1 MSRQVVI
8 EFPDEL
14 PEEVLLDPEIVKEG
28 KTAIVLQMLRRGT
41 ISQGRAAELL
51 EIDRNTLF
59 DLMEAYR
66 IPMME
71 MTEKELKEEVSAPFG
86 QADAPEEDPTT
97 TTSGAW
103 KGLLDCQAFEKEV
116 YESRLLRTRPEVRL

>member
-51 EIDRNTLF
+51 EIDQNTLF

-66 IPMME
+66 ISVME
-71 MTEKELKEEVSAPFG
+71 MTEPLGP
-86 QADAPEEDPTT
+86 ADAPEEDPTT

-103 KGLLDCQAFEKEV
+103 NGLLDCQAFEKEV
-116 YESRLLRTRPEVRL
+116 YESRLLHTRPEVRL